1 MPNICTSQLT
11 CKPRLQILQ
20 TSGKLKPSQPAAG
33 VVLLIENSPSSIR
46 WLSTGPN
53 VTPICRLLPRCLTLS
68 LTGRAQRVNG
78 EPTPAI
84 ELFSVCTACKMTA
97 DSFRSYTADERPAKA
112 NGTGALA
119 IAEHLR
125 GNADLLLRHVAVVAK
140 NGDASGRVS
149 NCEVAYAD
157 DMITGGFNR
166 L

>member
-1 MPNICTSQLT
+1 M
-11 CKPRLQILQ
+11 
-20 TSGKLKPSQPAAG
+20 
-33 VVLLIENSPSSIR
+33 
-46 WLSTGPN
+46 
-53 VTPICRLLPRCLTLS
+53 
-68 LTGRAQRVNG
+68 NG

-125 GNADLLLRHVAVVAK
+125 GIADLLLRHVAVVAK

-157 DMITGGFNR
+157 DMVTQGGFNR
-166 L
+166 MLYLHLRSINGGQSIGSNVARLKLHV